1 MAIISMTS
9 ITKYYSTKLSQV
21 LVFNGINLEV
31 TAGEQLAIVGDS
43 GSGKSTLLQL
53 MGGLL
58 HPSSGTIK
66 WSEENI
72 WELSQHK
79 RTKRRNHHIGFV
91 YQSHN
96 LLDEFTALENVA
108 LPLMIR
114 GEKISGAKE
123 QAKLWLQKVGLEH
136 RYHHTPQQLS
146 GGERQ
151 RTGIARA
158 LCGLPNCILADEPT
172 GNLDHKAA
180 LNIFTI
186 LQELS
191 YKHNIALVLVT
202 HNLELAKKMPTN
214 YTLTQGYI
222 ERNA

>member
-1 MAIISMTS
+1 MAAISMDS
-9 ITKYYSTKLSQV
+9 ITKYYRTNLSQV
-21 LVFNGINLEV
+21 LVFKEV
-31 TAGEQLAIVGDS
+31 TIKVDTGEQLAILGDS

-58 HPSSGTIK
+58 CPSSGIIK

-72 WELSQHK
+72 WELSQHQ
-79 RTKRRNHHIGFV
+79 RTKRRNSHIGFV

-114 GEKISGAKE
+114 GEKISVAKE
-123 QAKLWLQKVGLEH
+123 QAKMWLQKVGLEH
-136 RYHHTPQQLS
+136 RYNHSPQQLS

-172 GNLDHKAA
+172 GNLDHKTA
-180 LNIFTI
+180 LNIFTL

-191 YKHNIALVLVT
+191 HKHNIALVLVT

-214 YTLTQGYI
+214 YTLTQGYLKRD
-222 ERNA
+222 E